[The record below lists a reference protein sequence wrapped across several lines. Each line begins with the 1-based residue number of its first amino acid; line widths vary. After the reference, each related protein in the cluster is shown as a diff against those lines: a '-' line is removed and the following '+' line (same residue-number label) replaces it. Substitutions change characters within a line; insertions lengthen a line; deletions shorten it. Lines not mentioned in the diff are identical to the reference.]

1 MLANI
6 TIPSEQQILLF
17 KAVNRE
23 MEKRTKDS
31 MCDEARYMIVSN
43 FVNNYDFSNSALA
56 HKSAG
61 GWADMLISELG
72 DSING

>member
-6 TIPSEQQILLF
+6 TKPSKQQILLF

-23 MEKRTKDS
+23 LEKRTKDTLT
-31 MCDEARYMIVSN
+31 DEARYLIVSK
-43 FVNNYDFSNSALA
+43 FVNEYDFSNTALA

-61 GWADMLISELG
+61 GWADMLISEL
-72 DSING
+72 DEN

>member
-6 TIPSEQQILLF
+6 TKPSKQQILLF

-23 MEKRTKDS
+23 LKKRTQDS
-31 MCDEARYMIVSN
+31 MSDEARYIIVSN
-43 FVNNYDFSNSALA
+43 FVSNYDFSNSALA

-61 GWADMLISELG
+61 GWADMLISEMA
-72 DSING
+72 